1 MDADCPS
8 ICWGVFREHKAKS
21 RVISVL
27 PFLVLD
33 PKEAWGMVAH
43 THCGSLGENAVP
55 TIGSYICTLSP

>member
-1 MDADCPS
+1 MQTVP
-8 ICWGVFREHKAKS
+8 ILVGVFLGSTKPSS

-43 THCGSLGENAVP
+43 THCGGLGENVVP

>member
-1 MDADCPS
+1 MQTVPVFVGVCLGSTKPS
-8 ICWGVFREHKAKS
+8 S